1 MTALPTGLTVRP
13 FRLDTDVPLLLQ
25 LLADAEAVDDSGELL
40 SKEQVQLY
48 LSLPGHDP
56 ETDRWVIE
64 NSEDNTLIAHAAL
77 QLPSD
82 ADDRRVADGTL
93 VVHPQWRR
101 QGLGSIFFS
110 KIEERLA
117 QSDVAL
123 RFYLDP
129 RLEAT
134 VTFAVKRGLE
144 PNPADTYTEMH
155 VLLEDVT
162 AQPVLPDGFTLRS
175 YREVD
180 DLPTL
185 VKALNRGYEG
195 LLGHHH
201 TTETEFAPHLAQ
213 IDWDGLFLLFA
224 PDGSVAGTVGAELT
238 PDPSECSGV
247 LSGRVSSPG
256 VVPECRSLEL
266 YGALLLSGMAYLKKQ
281 GVVKAELQSWGDALE
296 TVQLYAS
303 LGFRTV
309 HQQVA
314 FHQNV
319 RRTLKTAF

>member
-1 MTALPTGLTVRP
+1 M
-13 FRLDTDVPLLLQ
+13 
-25 LLADAEAVDDSGELL
+25 
-40 SKEQVQLY
+40 
-48 LSLPGHDP
+48 
-56 ETDRWVIE
+56 
-64 NSEDNTLIAHAAL
+64 
-77 QLPSD
+77 
-82 ADDRRVADGTL
+82 
-93 VVHPQWRR
+93 
-101 QGLGSIFFS
+101 GSIFFS

-129 RLEAT
+129 SLEAT
-134 VTFAVKRGLE
+134 VRFAEKRGLE

-155 VLLEDVT
+155 AVLADVT
-162 AQPVLPDGFTLRS
+162 TEPILPDGFTLCS
-175 YREVD
+175 YRDVD
-180 DLPTL
+180 HLPTL

-201 TTETEFAPHLAQ
+201 TTEAEFAPHLAQ

-256 VVPECRSLEL
+256 VVPERRSLEL
-266 YGALLLSGMAYLKKQ
+266 YGALLLSGVAYLKQQ
-281 GVVKAELQSWGDALE
+281 GAVKAELQSWGDAPE

-319 RRTLKTAF
+319 RRTPKTAF

>member
-1 MTALPTGLTVRP
+1 MTVLPTGLEVRP

-25 LLADAEAVDDSGELL
+25 LLADAEALDNSGELL
-40 SKEQVQLY
+40 SEEQLRLY
-48 LSLPGHDP
+48 LSLPNHNP
-56 ETDRWVIE
+56 QTDRWVIE
-64 NSEDNTLIAHAAL
+64 YRKNKTLIAHAAL
-77 QLPSD
+77 QLPSE

-93 VVHPQWRR
+93 VVHPVWRR
-101 QGLGSIFFS
+101 QGLGSTLFS
-110 KIEERLA
+110 RIEERLA

-129 RLEAT
+129 SLEAT
-134 VTFAVKRGLE
+134 VTSAVKRGLE
-144 PNPADTYTEMH
+144 PDPADTYTEMH
-155 VLLEDVT
+155 AVLADVT
-162 AQPVLPDGFTLRS
+162 TEPVLPDGFTLRS

-185 VKALNRGYEG
+185 VEALNRGFEG

-224 PDGSVAGTVGAELT
+224 PDGSVAGEVSAELA
-238 PDPSECSGV
+238 PDLSERSGV

-256 VVPECRSLEL
+256 IVPEKRSVKL
-266 YGALLLSGMAYLKKQ
+266 YQTLLLSGVAYLKMQ
-281 GVVKAELQSWGDALE
+281 NALRAELQSWGDAPE

-314 FHQNV
+314 YQ
-319 RRTLKTAF
+319 RPAAR